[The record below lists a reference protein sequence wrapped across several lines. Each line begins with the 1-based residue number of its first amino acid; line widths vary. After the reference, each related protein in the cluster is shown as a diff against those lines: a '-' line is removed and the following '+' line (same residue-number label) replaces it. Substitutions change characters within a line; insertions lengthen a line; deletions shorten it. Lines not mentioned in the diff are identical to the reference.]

1 MERNCAHYGGLSVSK
16 TRSLLLDFETDE
28 VGRLARKSVKEKKAL
43 IKAFS
48 DTSDVVRER
57 ALIASIDLTSPEIVI
72 DIAKALTDDVLD
84 VRIAAAQALAFYHQ
98 PRTVPIL
105 LEGLRDNS
113 TWVRSHCAVGLSK
126 LLNGPIWAR
135 LSSDDIDKF
144 VEDFPEMADED
155 INNFLSLIKMKDS
168 AINNFMNWRSKGF
181 DIDIDMTILV
191 KELEGTPILLSE
203 EPVAEAPKTAGVS
216 DEVEE
221 ILRELPDEI
230 LTTLPPEDIKRLTP
244 TSARELVDKLK
255 ESIPS
260 TAPPKKKK
268 KKVVKVR
275 KVKKVVKKK
284 KATAKEKLIK
294 KLPAEVRK
302 DIGEETLGS
311 LSVEELEALLAT
323 SPEADEPEVEPEPET
338 KPADPRM
345 QGFVEKYGEEKA
357 ELLITIPEVMLEG
370 IPEEQIEEMDLETLK
385 GLTQALEPRE

>member
-1 MERNCAHYGGLSVSK
+1 MSK